1 MRSSVLE
8 PADST
13 DAVPW
18 WHSVLG
24 FGGLAALLVWL
35 GAVNPWMLLF
45 VVGIIVSV
53 VLHEVG
59 HFVTARRS
67 GMKVTQFFIG
77 FGPRL
82 WSTRRGEVEY
92 GVRLLPLGA
101 FVRIIG
107 MNNLDEVD
115 PADDARTY
123 RQQGFGR
130 RLLVVSA
137 GSLMHAVIAVV
148 LLGGVYALAGPIG
161 ETGRVEL
168 IGVADSS
175 PAEVAGLQAGD
186 RVISVNGVEVRTREQ
201 FVDAI
206 QQGSPGS
213 RLDLVIE
220 RDGGRLDVEAGLG
233 SNPNPGFEGVAYLG
247 VASDSTG
254 RVPVPVHEAVGRSVV
269 DLGLGVWDS
278 IRGVVV
284 VLNPVNVVGHVVGT
298 EDDVTTRPTTL
309 VGATQVSGSVGE
321 RDGLAGVITVLAAVN
336 IFVGVINMAP
346 LLPLDGGHAS
356 IVIYERLRSR
366 RGRRYQADVAK
377 MMPVATAVV
386 TVLGLLLLAGLYLD
400 ITQPLG

>member
-1 MRSSVLE
+1 MRSPVLE
-8 PADST
+8 PADSI

-18 WHSVLG
+18 WHSALG
-24 FGGLAALLVWL
+24 FGGLAVLLIWL
-35 GAVNPWMLLF
+35 GAVNPWMLMF
-45 VVGIIVSV
+45 VVGIIASV

-107 MNNLDEVD
+107 MNNLDET
-115 PADDARTY
+115 DDGDEPRTY

-137 GSLMHAVIAVV
+137 GSLMHAILAIA
-148 LLGGVYALAGPIG
+148 LLVGVYATFGPLG
-161 ETGRVEL
+161 ETGEVRVT
-168 IGVADSS
+168 GVAMGS
-175 PAEVAGLQAGD
+175 PAEVAGLRVDDRIVSFDGQPMSSRREFVDTIQRGRPGD
-186 RVISVNGVEVRTREQ
+186 RI
-201 FVDAI
+201 
-206 QQGSPGS
+206 
-213 RLDLVIE
+213 DLVIE
-220 RDGGRLDVEAGLG
+220 RDQQPLVLEAGLG

-247 VASDSTG
+247 VGSDSMG
-254 RVPVPVHEAVGRSVV
+254 RVRAPLPSAVVDGVK

-278 IRGVVV
+278 IRGVVI
-284 VLNPVNVVGHVVGT
+284 VLNPVNVVQHVMGT
-298 EDDVTTRPTTL
+298 ADDVTTRPTTL
-309 VGATQVSGSVGE
+309 VGATQVSGAVGE
-321 RDGLAGVITVLAAVN
+321 RDGVAGVLTVLAAVN

-356 IVIYERLRSR
+356 IVVYERLRSR
-366 RGRRYQADVAK
+366 RGRRYQADVSK
-377 MMPVATAVV
+377 MMPVATAVI

>member
-1 MRSSVLE
+1 MKSTVLE

-13 DAVPW
+13 EAVPW
-18 WHSVLG
+18 WHSALG

-35 GAVNPWMLLF
+35 GVVNPWMLVF

-53 VLHEVG
+53 FLHEVG

-115 PADDARTY
+115 PADEARTY
-123 RQQGFGR
+123 RQQRFGR

-137 GSLMHAVIAVV
+137 GSLMHAILAVV
-148 LLGGVYALAGPIG
+148 LLVGVYATVGPLG
-161 ETGRVEL
+161 ETGKVTVTT
-168 IGVADSS
+168 VAASS
-175 PAEVAGLQAGD
+175 PAEVAGLQQGD
-186 RVISVNGVEVRTREQ
+186 RIVSLDGVAVTSRRQ
-201 FVDAI
+201 LVDTI
-206 QQGSPGS
+206 QQRRPG
-213 RLDLVIE
+213 E
-220 RDGGRLDVEAGLG
+220 RLDVALDRRGERLVLEVGLG
-233 SNPNPGFEGVAYLG
+233 SNPHAGLEGVAYLG
-247 VASDSTG
+247 VASDSMG
-254 RVPVPVHEAVGRSVV
+254 RERAGIPTAVGRGVH

-278 IRGVVV
+278 IRGVVI
-284 VLNPVNVVGHVVGT
+284 VLNPVNVVRHVAGT
-298 EDDVTTRPTTL
+298 ADDITTRPTTL

-321 RDGLAGVITVLAAVN
+321 RDGIAGVITVLAAVN

-366 RGRRYQADVAK
+366 RGRRYEADVSK
-377 MMPVATAVV
+377 MMPVATAVI
-386 TVLGLLLLAGLYLD
+386 TLLGLLLLAGLYLD

>member
-1 MRSSVLE
+1 MRSSMLE

-24 FGGLAALLVWL
+24 FGGLAALMIWL
-35 GAVNPWMLLF
+35 GAVNPWMLVF

-82 WSTRRGEVEY
+82 WSMRRGEVEY

-115 PADDARTY
+115 PADEARTY

-137 GSLMHAVIAVV
+137 GSLMHAVIALA
-148 LLGGVYALAGPIG
+148 LLAGVYATAGPLG
-161 ETGRVEL
+161 ETGEVRVVN
-168 IGVADSS
+168 VADSS
-175 PAEVAGLQAGD
+175 PAEVAGLRTGD
-186 RVISVNGVEVRTREQ
+186 RILSLDGTEVRSRSE
-201 FVDAI
+201 FVERI
-206 QQGSPGS
+206 QQGSPTD
-213 RLDLVIE
+213 RIELLIE
-220 RDGGRLDVEAGLG
+220 RDGTVLLLEAGLG

-247 VASDSTG
+247 VASDSTW
-254 RVPVPVHEAVGRSVV
+254 RVRVPVHEAVGRSIV
-269 DLGLGVWDS
+269 DLGVGVWDS
-278 IRGVVV
+278 IRGVAV

-309 VGATQVSGSVGE
+309 VGATQVSGAVGD
-321 RDGLAGVITVLAAVN
+321 RDGLAGVVTVLAAVN

-356 IVIYERLRSR
+356 IVIYERIRSR
-366 RGRRYQADVAK
+366 KGRRYQADVAK
-377 MMPVATAVV
+377 MMPVATVVV

>member
-13 DAVPW
+13 EPVPW

-24 FGGLAALLVWL
+24 FGVLAALLAWL
-35 GAVNPWMLLF
+35 AAVNPWMLLF
-45 VVGIIVSV
+45 VLGIVASV

-115 PADDARTY
+115 PEDEPRTY
-123 RQQGFGR
+123 RQQAFGP

-137 GSLMHAVIAVV
+137 GSLMHAVVAVV
-148 LLGGVYALAGPIG
+148 LLVGVYATAGPID
-161 ETGRVEL
+161 ETGEVQVVN
-168 IGVADSS
+168 VADSS
-175 PAEVAGLQAGD
+175 PAEVAGVRVDD
-186 RVISVNGVEVRTREQ
+186 RIVSMDGVAVSSRSEV
-201 FVDAI
+201 VDAI
-206 QQGSPGS
+206 QQRAPGA
-213 RLDLVIE
+213 RVDLVIE
-220 RDGGRLDVEAGLG
+220 RDGALLEIEAGLG
-233 SNPNPGFEGVAYLG
+233 ANPNPGFEGVAYLG
-247 VASDSTG
+247 VATDSTG
-254 RVPVPVHEAVGRSVV
+254 RVRAPLHEAVGRGVS

-278 IRGVVV
+278 LRGVAV
-284 VLNPVNVVGHVVGT
+284 VLNPVNVISHVVGSN
-298 EDDVTTRPTTL
+298 DDVTTRPTTL
-309 VGATQVSGSVGE
+309 VGATQVSGAVGE
-321 RDGLAGVITVLAAVN
+321 RDGVAGVITVLAAVN

-400 ITQPLG
+400 ITRPLG

>member
-1 MRSSVLE
+1 MLE
-8 PADST
+8 PAVDST
-13 DAVPW
+13 EPVPW

-24 FGGLAALLVWL
+24 FGGLLGLLVWL
-35 GAVNPWMLLF
+35 GAVNPWMLVF
-45 VVGIIVSV
+45 VIGIVVSV

-82 WSTRRGEVEY
+82 WSTQRGEVEY

-107 MNNLDEVD
+107 MNNLDEVEPED
-115 PADDARTY
+115 ESRAY
-123 RQQGFGR
+123 RQQSFAR

-148 LLGGVYALAGPIG
+148 LLAGVYATAGPVG
-161 ETGRVEL
+161 ETGKVIV
-168 IGVADSS
+168 IGVAGGS
-175 PAEVAGLQAGD
+175 PAEVAGLVPGD
-186 RVISVNGVEVRTREQ
+186 RIVRFDGTDTASRTE

-206 QQGSPGS
+206 QAQSPGAS
-213 RLDLVIE
+213 VDLVIE
-220 RDGGRLDVEAGLG
+220 REGRLLTIEAGLG

-247 VASDSTG
+247 VGTDSTG
-254 RVPVPVHEAVGRSVV
+254 RVRAPLHEATVLATK

-278 IRGVVV
+278 LRGAVV
-284 VLNPVNVVGHVVGT
+284 VLNPINVVSHVVGT
-298 EDDVTTRPTTL
+298 EDDPTTRPTTL
-309 VGATQVSGSVGE
+309 VGATQVSGAVGE
-321 RDGLAGVITVLAAVN
+321 RDGVVGVITVLAAVN
-336 IFVGVINMAP
+336 IFVGVLNMVP

-356 IVIYERLRSR
+356 IAVYERLRSR
-366 RGRRYQADVAK
+366 RGRRYQADVTK

>member
-1 MRSSVLE
+1 MRSTMLE
-8 PADST
+8 PVDST
-13 DAVPW
+13 DPVPW

-35 GAVNPWMLLF
+35 GFVNSWMLLF
-45 VVGIIVSV
+45 VIGIIASV

-115 PADDARTY
+115 PEDEPRTY

-137 GSLMHAVIAVV
+137 GSLMHAVIALV
-148 LLGGVYALAGPIG
+148 LLAGVYVTAGAPG
-161 ETGRVEL
+161 ETGEVRL
-168 IGVADSS
+168 MAIADGS
-175 PAEVAGLQAGD
+175 PAEVAGLQSGD
-186 RVISVNGVEVRTREQ
+186 LILSLDGVEVATRDE

-206 QQGSPGS
+206 QQRNPGD
-213 RLDLVIE
+213 RVDLVIE
-220 RDGGRLDVEAGLG
+220 RDDERRVVEAGLG
-233 SNPNPGFEGVAYLG
+233 SNPSPGLEGVAYLG
-247 VASDSTG
+247 VGSSSTG
-254 RVPVPVHEAVGRSVV
+254 RVREALPSAVVGSIA
-269 DLGLGVWDS
+269 DLGTGVWDS
-278 IRGVVV
+278 IRGVAI
-284 VLNPVNVVGHVVGT
+284 VLNPVNVATHVAGT
-298 EDDVTTRPTTL
+298 NDDITTRPTTL
-309 VGATQVSGSVGE
+309 VGATQVSGAVGE
-321 RDGLAGVITVLAAVN
+321 RDGIAGVITVLAAVN

-356 IVIYERLRSR
+356 IVLYERIRSR
-366 RGRRYQADVAK
+366 RGKRYQADVSK
-377 MMPVATAVV
+377 MMPVATGVI

>member
-1 MRSSVLE
+1 MKSTVLE

-24 FGGLAALLVWL
+24 FGGLAALLLWL
-35 GAVNPWMLLF
+35 GLVNTWMLVF

-53 VLHEVG
+53 FLHEVG

-115 PADDARTY
+115 PADEARTY

-137 GSLMHAVIAVV
+137 GSLMHAILAVV
-148 LLGGVYALAGPIG
+148 LLVGVYATVGPLG
-161 ETGRVEL
+161 ETGRVTVTT
-168 IGVADSS
+168 VASSS
-175 PAEVAGLQAGD
+175 PAEVAGVQRGD
-186 RVISVNGVEVRTREQ
+186 RIVSLDGVEVTSRRQ
-201 FVDAI
+201 FVETI
-206 QQGSPGS
+206 QQRRPGE
-213 RLDLVIE
+213 RLDLVVE
-220 RDGGRLDVEAGLG
+220 RDRQRLVLETGLG
-233 SNPNPGFEGVAYLG
+233 SSPHAGLEGVAYLG
-247 VASDSTG
+247 VASDSMG
-254 RVPVPVHEAVGRSVV
+254 RVRAPLPTALGRGVH

-278 IRGVVV
+278 IRGVVI
-284 VLNPVNVVGHVVGT
+284 VLNPVNVVSHVAGT
-298 EDDVTTRPTTL
+298 ADDITTRPTTL

-321 RDGLAGVITVLAAVN
+321 RDGIAGVITVLAAVN

-366 RGRRYQADVAK
+366 RGRRYEADVSK
-377 MMPVATAVV
+377 MMPVATAVI
-386 TVLGLLLLAGLYLD
+386 TLLGLLLLAGLYLD

>member
-1 MRSSVLE
+1 MKSNVLE

-13 DAVPW
+13 ELVPW

-24 FGGLAALLVWL
+24 FGVLAGLLIWL
-35 GAVNPWMLLF
+35 GGVNPWMLMF

-115 PADDARTY
+115 AGDEPRAY

-137 GSLMHAVIAVV
+137 GSIMHAIVAIA
-148 LLGGVYALAGPIG
+148 LLVGVYATFGPLG
-161 ETGRVEL
+161 ETGEVRVTGL
-168 IGVADSS
+168 AASS
-175 PAEVAGLQAGD
+175 PAEVAGLRIDD
-186 RVISVNGVEVRTREQ
+186 RIVSLNGQPVATRRE
-201 FVDAI
+201 FVDTI
-206 QQGSPGS
+206 QQGRPSD
-213 RLDLVIE
+213 RIDLVIE
-220 RDGGRLDVEAGLG
+220 RDREQLVLEAGLG

-247 VASDSTG
+247 VSSDSMG
-254 RVPVPVHEAVGRSVV
+254 RVRAPLHTAVVDGVK

-278 IRGVVV
+278 IRGVVI
-284 VLNPVNVVGHVVGT
+284 VLNPVNVVQHLMGT
-298 EDDVTTRPTTL
+298 ADDVTTRPTTL
-309 VGATQVSGSVGE
+309 VGATQVSGAVGE
-321 RDGLAGVITVLAAVN
+321 RDGVAGVLTVLAAVN

-356 IVIYERLRSR
+356 IVVYERIRSR
-366 RGRRYQADVAK
+366 RGRSYRADVSK
-377 MMPVATAVV
+377 MMPVATAVIS
-386 TVLGLLLLAGLYLD
+386 VLGLLLLAGLYLD